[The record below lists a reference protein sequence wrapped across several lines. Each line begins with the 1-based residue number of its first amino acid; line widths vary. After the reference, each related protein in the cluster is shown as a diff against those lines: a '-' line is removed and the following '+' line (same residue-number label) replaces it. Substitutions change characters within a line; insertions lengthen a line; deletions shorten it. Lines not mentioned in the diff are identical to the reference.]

1 MAARAP
7 RSSNY
12 SYERMKARHKEA
24 YSYLSKALQIDEEGV
39 GKESVIDGSCV
50 LLRLFRTNLMLGIFA
65 SVCVYFQLFSV

>member
-39 GKESVIDGSCV
+39 GKESVFDG
-50 LLRLFRTNLMLGIFA
+50 R
-65 SVCVYFQLFSV
+65 Y